1 MKVFS
6 VSFFSTQTEQ
16 VNAMA
21 PTIDAELEQI
31 DRKHAQLA
39 RISTDLVDALG
50 LYHQVSQTHTYLP
63 GIWMIVRCCLFNKLN
78 IKDRSK
84 SVSN

>member
-1 MKVFS
+1 MNILDFLYSSAQHKRVFYS
-6 VSFFSTQTEQ
+6 EQ

-39 RISTDLVDALG
+39 RISTDLVDALS
-50 LYHQVSQTHTYLP
+50 LYH
-63 GIWMIVRCCLFNKLN
+63 
-78 IKDRSK
+78 
-84 SVSN
+84 SVSGIYFVFRQNEFI